1 MLKKLLKI
9 VCCVMCLIAVSSQA
23 ALKIDITGA
32 QSEPMPLAFPYLTTE
47 NPAFQSLAEQISEV
61 IAQDLE
67 SSGLFRIVNR
77 EAYIQQMQ
85 GVDTRPQF
93 ADWQAIQAHAL
104 AYGQIEEELNG
115 QLKVSFRLWD
125 VFAQKQMDARV
136 MTGEIGAW
144 RKMAHIIADTIYER
158 LTGER
163 GYFDTKIVFIS
174 ESGGQR
180 NRLRRLAIM
189 DHDGENMQYLSDGKD
204 IVLTPRFSPNM
215 KEITYLSYE
224 NGMPQVYLMNIQ
236 TLESR
241 LLGRFDGM
249 SFAPRFSPNGRYLIM
264 SLAERGNSD
273 IYTYDLRTQAR
284 VRLTTHPAIDTSPSF
299 SPDGKQI
306 VFNSDRG
313 GNQQL
318 YVMNAD
324 GSNVRRISFGEGT
337 YATPVWSPRGDY
349 IAFTKIKEGEF
360 HIGLMRPDG
369 SGERLI
375 AKGFLVEA
383 PTWAPNGRRLIYFKQ
398 SPSDAE
404 GEGGTSRLY
413 SIDVTGHHERLVP
426 TLTEASDPTWSP
438 LLHE

>member
-1 MLKKLLKI
+1 MFKKVLKI
-9 VCCVMCLIAVSSQA
+9 ACYLALSLAFSAEA

-32 QSEPMPLAFPYLTTE
+32 QSEPMPLAFPYLVPQ
-47 NPAFQSLAEQISEV
+47 NPALQGLAEQMSEV
-61 IAQDLE
+61 VALDLE
-67 SSGLFRIVNR
+67 GSGLFRIVNR
-77 EAYIQQMQ
+77 DAYIQAMT
-85 GVDTRPQF
+85 GVNTRPQF
-93 ADWQAIQAHAL
+93 RDWQAIQAHAL
-104 AYGQIEEELNG
+104 VHGQIDELPNG
-115 QLKVSFRLWD
+115 EMKVSFRLWD
-125 VFAQKQMDARV
+125 VFAQKQMEAKV
-136 MTGEIGAW
+136 MKGEVGAW
-144 RKMAHIIADTIYER
+144 RKVAHIMADSIYER
-158 LTGER
+158 LTGEK
-163 GYFDTKIVFIS
+163 GYFDTKIIFIA
-174 ESGGQR
+174 ESGNQR

-189 DHDGENMQYLSDGKD
+189 DHDGENVTFLSDGKD
-204 IVLTPRFSPNM
+204 MVLTPRFSPNM

-224 NGMPQVYLMNIQ
+224 NGIPQVYLMNIQ
-236 TLESR
+236 THESR

-249 SFAPRFSPNGRYLIM
+249 SFAPRFSPNGRSLIM

-273 IYTYDLRTQAR
+273 IYTHDLRTGER

-299 SPDGKQI
+299 SPDGKRI

-318 YVMNAD
+318 YVMDAD

-349 IAFTKIKEGEF
+349 IAFTKIKGGEF

-375 AKGFLVEA
+375 SKGFLVEA
-383 PTWAPNGRRLIYFKQ
+383 PTWAPNGRLLVFFKQ
-398 SPSDAE
+398 TPSDAI

-413 SIDVTGHHERLVP
+413 SIDITGHHERMLP
-426 TLTEASDPTWSP
+426 TPMEASDPTWSP